1 MRNEIEEELM
11 RQADREE
18 REKVLNKPE
27 MEREFPAEQAETEV
41 EELLK
46 EYDLADRPIG
56 TLSDPDSA
64 LGINGLV
71 KRFTIMQM
79 KIVHSKNTVLILD
92 PLIWLHF

>member
-18 REKVLNKPE
+18 EEKKVLNKPE
-27 MEREFPAEQAETEV
+27 TEKEVLSAGQAETEV

-56 TLSDPDSA
+56 ALSDP
-64 LGINGLV
+64 GNYY
-71 KRFTIMQM
+71 
-79 KIVHSKNTVLILD
+79 SKSRLM
-92 PLIWLHF
+92 